1 MDKISAKRRSWNM
14 SRIQAKNSKP
24 EVIVRSLLHKM
35 GYRFRLHVNRLPG
48 KPDIVLPKY
57 RSIVF
62 VNGCFWHRHPGC
74 KYAYMPKSR
83 LDFWDRKFKE
93 TISND
98 RKVRDELK
106 LLGWNVVTIW
116 ECELTDKERLTERL
130 ASEIGQEC
138 GENN

>member
-1 MDKISAKRRSWNM
+1 M
-14 SRIQAKNSKP
+14 SRIQARNSKP

-35 GYRFRLHVNRLPG
+35 GYRFRLHVNELPG

-83 LDFWDRKFKE
+83 LDFWDRKFKKN
-93 TISND
+93 TSND
-98 RKVRDELK
+98 RRVRDELE
-106 LLGWNVVTIW
+106 LLGWNVVTVW
-116 ECELTDKERLTERL
+116 ECEVRDKERLTERL
-130 ASEIGQEC
+130 TSEIGQEC
-138 GENN
+138 GENR